1 MAKLYFKVGSDVE
14 KVVQLRQEII
24 RLKQEL
30 LSMNNTPVATKQ
42 IETQIGKATS
52 ELKGL
57 VREAT
62 RAGAVFENNFKS
74 KIYDSSNSVN
84 TLSSKIIE
92 QKSIVRDVQHD
103 VRKLAE
109 EYRELSSTSLKRP
122 AALREYKAARIALE
136 EEKASL
142 FGLQQE
148 QAKARLSV
156 KQLKDEYSLYKDES
170 KEVIAVN
177 NGLGISWKQA
187 LGILGGA
194 TVLKSF
200 ISNLVSVRGE
210 MEMMEQSFEVLLKS
224 KSKSDRMVQDIREY
238 ALISPLTV
246 GNISQATQ
254 TLLGFNV
261 EAEKVMPVIK
271 QIGDIAM
278 GDSNRFSSLTLAFSQ
293 MSATGRLLGQD
304 LNQMINAGFNPLQVI
319 SEQTGKSIAELKK
332 EMEAGAI
339 SSSMVAKA
347 FEDATSKGGKF
358 YGMLENSAGSIKN
371 LQNQMVG
378 AFEEAYNKMGQS
390 SEGLIKG
397 VYKSGIV
404 LAENYKKIGKVLVSL
419 ITTFGAYKTAVALVT
434 LEKKQLSIWTL
445 LAEKRINFLNKAL
458 LTNPYVAVA
467 VAVGVLVSTLIALS
481 SSMGVAEKAQKRFN
495 DSLKEEKRLID
506 ERKQKIDSL
515 ISTIQEESSSTLDRV
530 ESMNQLKKAYPSIIQ
545 KYIDEKGHLKDII
558 GLKREIAE
566 IESENLVKSNKD
578 KLLEAEKA
586 FAKAE
591 KENKSGGVKDRFT
604 IDWEARVYEETK
616 ATLEEARKL
625 VQQDEFNAW
634 QISLKSLT
642 DKEIDTLI
650 QENKRLYKSTID
662 ENKKEAIKSKLEVLE
677 AEKGLKV
684 PDTIYADEL
693 KQVKQVW
700 ERAKAKLQEIEKDKS
715 KFTTKQYEEAKKAF
729 KSAENKYKDLGGEIA
744 LKPTEKNVDN
754 SDKLTDLSFQV
765 RQEEIN
771 LIKDSQ
777 QKKRQQIELDYNKE
791 IELVKRKEKEL
802 KGSSQ
807 VLEALKEIALQKR
820 DTSLAR
826 ITQDELEAES
836 KAWNEYLL
844 KYGSYQ
850 EKREALSEKYSSQI
864 LKATTKGQKETL
876 QKELDKEL
884 STLNFDEFK
893 ASIDFGKVFG
903 NLDNL
908 STEGLNSLRVTLGR
922 YIKEAS
928 KSLAPTD
935 VKELSEAFT
944 KIDFKIAERDPFKEL
959 KTSLDE
965 YSKATKEVIKARK
978 ELDAV
983 LKGEN
988 KSLSLKQA
996 EDNLAKTLNKRAE
1009 AQARANTSLHAGVS
1023 KAKEYLE
1030 VAKAITGTLE
1040 DFGVSIPDDL
1050 SDTLSGL
1057 DKTLSS
1063 LESIDITKP
1072 MTVITGVIGV
1082 IGGLGKTIKGFFGGK
1097 ANKQHK
1103 EALQLLE
1110 QQRRKVEDIYQLEKL
1125 RSELSFKKGETVF
1138 GSDNWAKAR
1147 NSADVYALSVNKLHK
1162 SFKELDKISL
1172 VNGSRKSGWGPWK
1185 KRKDVYQNILEIY
1198 PKLLSKEGEL
1208 DKSLAQTVLST
1219 HNMSDANKTALQAM
1233 IDNATL
1239 VEEAYASMQSYLE
1252 GVFGSLGSTLTDV
1265 FAESFQNGTNEVEK
1279 MFLSAGS
1286 MLEHFVKD
1294 FIESVTLGN
1303 LLQDAS
1309 NQMMSIQKNLNLTDK
1324 QKLDSM
1330 TDVVGSLVD
1339 DAVKQQNLASELLE
1353 HAQSKAKEKG
1363 ISIFEGKTK
1372 ESQAT
1377 RKGHQGTSEEL
1388 SNEINGRLTALQEA
1402 GEIIRFENVQQ
1413 SKSLDDMI
1421 NLTDGMYIASKETKN
1436 IADEI
1441 RTIQINSYMELQD
1454 IKENTGKIIQP
1465 IKQMAKDM
1473 EEVKRNT
1480 SRL

>member
-30 LSMNNTPVATKQ
+30 LSMNHTPVATRQ
-42 IETQIGKATS
+42 IEVQLGKATS

-57 VREAT
+57 VTEAT

-74 KIYDSSNSVN
+74 KIYDSSSSVSS
-84 TLSSKIIE
+84 LSSKIIE
-92 QKSIVRDVQHD
+92 QKSIVRDVQQD

-109 EYRELSSTSLKRP
+109 EYRELSSTSIKRP
-122 AALREYKAARIALE
+122 DALREYKAARQALE

-148 QAKARLSV
+148 QAKAKLSV
-156 KQLKDEYSLYKDES
+156 KKLKDEYSLYKDES

-187 LGILGGA
+187 LGVLGGA

-200 ISNLVSVRGE
+200 VSNLVSVRGE

-224 KSKSDRMVQDIREY
+224 KSKSDRMVQDIRDY

-271 QIGDIAM
+271 QIGDISM

-339 SSSMVAKA
+339 SSSMVATA

-358 YGMLENSAGSIKN
+358 YGMLQNSAGSIKN

-404 LAENYKKIGKVLVSL
+404 LAENYKKTGSVLISL
-419 ITTFGAYKTAVALVT
+419 ITTFGAYKTAVALVS

-445 LAEKRINFLNKAL
+445 LAEKRIKLLNKAML
-458 LTNPYVAVA
+458 NNPYVAVT
-467 VAVGVLVSTLIALS
+467 VAVGMIISTLIALS
-481 SSMGVAEKAQKRFN
+481 SSTSIAEKAQKRFN
-495 DSLKEEKRLID
+495 DSLEEEKRLID

-515 ISTIQEESSSTLDRV
+515 ISTIQEESSSTLERV
-530 ESMNQLKKAYPSIIQ
+530 ESMNQLKKAYPLIIQ

-566 IESENLVKSNKD
+566 IESENLVKSNRE

-586 FAKAE
+586 FIKAE
-591 KENKSGGVKDRFT
+591 NTIKQGGVKNRYT
-604 IDWEARVYEETK
+604 IEWEAKVYEETK
-616 ATLEEARKL
+616 TTLEEARKL
-625 VQQDEFNAW
+625 VEQDEFNAW

-642 DKEIDTLI
+642 NKQIDKLI
-650 QENKRLYKSTID
+650 EENKRLYKSTTD
-662 ENKKEAIKSKLEVLE
+662 ESKKEAIKSKLEVLE
-677 AEKGLKV
+677 TQKSLII
-684 PDTIYADEL
+684 PDTIYSDEL
-693 KQVKQVW
+693 KQVKQAW
-700 ERAKAKLQEIEKDKS
+700 EKAKAKLQEIEKDKT
-715 KFTTKQYEEAKKAF
+715 KFTTKQYQEAKKAF
-729 KSAENKYKDLGGEIA
+729 KSAENKYKDLGGEVA

-754 SDKLTDLSFQV
+754 SDKITDLSFQV
-765 RQEEIN
+765 RQEQIN

-777 QKKRQQIELDYNKE
+777 QKKRQQIELDYDKE

-802 KGSSQ
+802 KGSTQ
-807 VLEALKEIALQKR
+807 MLDLLKDIALQKR
-820 DTSLAR
+820 ETSLAH
-826 ITQDELEAES
+826 ITQEELETQS

-850 EKREALSEKYSSQI
+850 EKREALSIKYESDI
-864 LKATTKGQKETL
+864 LKSTTKGQKESL
-876 QKELDKEL
+876 QKELEKEL
-884 STLNFDEFK
+884 STLNLNEFK

-903 NLDNL
+903 NLENL
-908 STEGLNSLRVTLGR
+908 STEGLNKLRDTLGK

-928 KSLAPTD
+928 KTLAPTD
-935 VKELSEAFT
+935 LKELSDAFA
-944 KIDFKIAERDPFKEL
+944 KIDFKIAEKDPFKEL
-959 KTSLDE
+959 KISLNE
-965 YSKATKEVIKARK
+965 YSRATKEVAKARK

-983 LKGEN
+983 LNGGN
-988 KSLSLKQA
+988 NSLNLKQA
-996 EDNLAKTLNKRAE
+996 EDNLAEALNKRAE
-1009 AQARANTSLHAGVS
+1009 AQAHANTSLHAGIK

-1030 VAKAITGTLE
+1030 IAKAITGTLS
-1040 DFGVSIPDDL
+1040 DLGVSIPEDMN
-1050 SDTLSGL
+1050 DTLGGL
-1057 DKTLSS
+1057 DKIVSS
-1063 LESIDITKP
+1063 LESIDLTKP
-1072 MTVITGVIGV
+1072 MTVITGIIGV
-1082 IGGLGKTIKGFFGGK
+1082 IGGLGKTIKGFFGSK

-1103 EALQLLE
+1103 EALRLLE
-1110 QQRRKVEDIYQLEKL
+1110 LQRKKITDIYELEKL
-1125 RSELSFKKGETVF
+1125 RSELTFKKGETVF

-1147 NSADVYALSVNKLHK
+1147 NSADVYGLSVNKLNK

-1172 VNGSRKSGWGPWK
+1172 VNGSRKTGWGPWK
-1185 KRKDVYQNILEIY
+1185 KRKDIYQNILQIY
-1198 PKLLSKEGEL
+1198 PKLISEEGKL
-1208 DKSLAQTVLST
+1208 DKSLAQTILST
-1219 HNMSDANKTALQAM
+1219 HNMSDANKTALQSM
-1233 IDNATL
+1233 IDNTLL
-1239 VEEAYASMQSYLE
+1239 VEEAYSSMKSYLE

-1294 FIESVTLGN
+1294 FIQSVTLGN

-1309 NQMMSIQKNLNLTDK
+1309 DQMMSIQKNLNLTDK

-1339 DAVKQQNLASELLE
+1339 DAVKQQDLANELLD